1 MKVPQYKVNVH
12 VAEFLSRMGL
22 SVRAEEVYKT
32 PVRGVRIP
40 DFTLLHPLV
49 GPMLGEAEVGE
60 SEYDPRA
67 MERLKR
73 RVEERFGDVL
83 FKGYDF
89 ILLIIYRIGDLER
102 LAGLEERRVGD
113 VIGGVNV
120 GVGLAVRGDVFE
132 LGGHYINY
140 YGVPVEVKGIP
151 VVLDKLV
158 LEFYSH
164 LERISPQ
171 VRVRVKDLVEGLESI
186 INTYASNLAR
196 SVTGKEDL
204 EGRLRDVALALSI
217 AWDRIADP
225 VKRLEVTFKLILL
238 LETLIIM
245 FYELSRRERYQTLKA
260 PQCNNMTYEGFLELI
275 RELLGVPGGRYSYV
289 ELDSELLR
297 LLGGVPSTTLLDHAT
312 VKICREVVNGYP
324 LLRRMGW
331 DILSAMYQRMLSET
345 YRHAFA
351 TFYTK
356 IPAAGLLATLSIER
370 FEDKVIDPA
379 CGTGSLL
386 LSSLERRLALL
397 TGGSLES
404 MLEEAGKRRA
414 PLLDLARERVL
425 ERTVGLDALRP
436 AVLITALNLRIATHI
451 SPPETLNLYN
461 VPVGERR
468 AGSLDLLTEMAILM
482 PTPLRKHVDEGFDV
496 VLMNPPFT
504 RSDRIPTLIGEGA
517 RGMLREAIRKRRLS
531 FGSTPVKSVFEA
543 GLAKPFMVLA
553 DRLVKEGGRIA
564 AVLPTSILSRPAWRD
579 VREGLVKGYRVEYLA
594 VSWAPGTPNFSSD
607 TEFREVLLVARK
619 KGGGRST
626 GKMKVIGLLK
636 KVDELSY
643 GEVELLAREAM
654 RVEEGYSIVISG
666 GSAIGYVSVLEEG
679 LVERFHDNLYRLIA
693 FRRPELLRFHLEV
706 ISGNSVRL
714 GELFEVG
721 SVIDHTT
728 GLHVTRRDERVSAI
742 HEQPALWGSGD
753 KLGIKTVMVDR
764 APWKVGVVRESDV
777 RVKYWSPRQTFYT
790 ANLFVLRRGQLD
802 TQYVLAVNV
811 GEASV
816 SNEWWPLRVKA
827 EQGDPHLV
835 ERFLVYMNSMFGFLH
850 LLGERL
856 ETRGLWVEYKKQHVS
871 EVLLPDLRL
880 TPPPS
885 SDVLEALRKPMP
897 RFKEYLEATAR
908 LSERSGKP
916 WYEVA
921 EELVKGEGGLSTR
934 ARLDLEVYRWLREV
948 FKVEPPVNLY
958 AILRDEVV
966 VLKKVMEGGGGGEV
980 IEDEVEGG
988 STERHASLD
997 RWF

>member
-1 MKVPQYKVNVH
+1 VRVPQYKVNVH

-22 SVRAEEVYKT
+22 SIRAEEVYKT
-32 PVRGVRIP
+32 PVGGVRIP

-67 MERLKR
+67 VERLKH
-73 RVEERFGDVL
+73 RVEGRFGDVL

-89 ILLIIYRIGDLER
+89 ILLLIYRLEDLER
-102 LAGLEERRVGD
+102 LAGLEEHKVGE
-113 VIGGVNV
+113 VIGEVRV
-120 GVGLAVRGDVFE
+120 GVGLTVRGEVFG

-151 VVLDKLV
+151 VVLDKLI
-158 LEFYSH
+158 LEFYSQ
-164 LERISPQ
+164 LQRASPQ

-186 INTYASNLAR
+186 INVYASNLAM
-196 SVTGKEDL
+196 SFIGKEDL

-217 AWDRIADP
+217 AWDKIVDP
-225 VKRLEVTFKLILL
+225 VKRLEITFKLILL
-238 LETLIIM
+238 LETLAIM
-245 FYELSRRERYQTLKA
+245 FYELARMERYQTLKA
-260 PQCNNMTYEGFLELI
+260 LDCNSITYEGFLELV
-275 RELLGVPGGRYSYV
+275 RELLEAPGGRYSYIEV
-289 ELDSELLR
+289 DSELLQ
-297 LLGGVPSTTLLDHAT
+297 LLKSIPPTTLLDHAT
-312 VKICREVVNGYP
+312 VGICREVVNGYP

-356 IPAAGLLATLSIER
+356 IPAARLLATLSIER

-397 TGGSLES
+397 TGDSLES
-404 MLEEAGKRRA
+404 MLEKAGRRRV
-414 PLLDLARERVL
+414 PVLDLARERVL

-461 VPVGERR
+461 VPVGERH
-468 AGSLDLLTEMAILM
+468 AGSLDLLTEMAALI
-482 PTPLRKHVDEGFDV
+482 PTSLRRHVDEGFDV

-504 RSDRIPTLIGEGA
+504 RSDRIPTLIGEKA
-517 RGMLREAIRKRRLS
+517 REMLREAIRKRRLS
-531 FGSTPVKSVFEA
+531 FGSIPVRSVFEA

-553 DRLVKEGGRIA
+553 DRLVREGGRIA

-579 VREGLVKGYRVEYLA
+579 VREGLVKGYRIMYLA

-619 KGGGRST
+619 KDGGRST
-626 GKMKVIGLLK
+626 GKTKVMGLLK

-654 RVEEGYSIVISG
+654 RVEEGYSIVVSG

-679 LVERFHDNLYRLIA
+679 LVERFYDNLYRLIA

-706 ISGNSVRL
+706 ISRNSVRL

-721 SVIDHTT
+721 SVIDHTA
-728 GLHVTRRDERVSAI
+728 GLHVTKRDERVSAI

-777 RVKYWSPRQTFYT
+777 KVKYWSPRQTFYT

-802 TQYVLAVNV
+802 TQYVLVVNV

-827 EQGDPHLV
+827 ERGDPHLV
-835 ERFLVYMNSMFGFLH
+835 EKFLVYMNSTFGFLH

-856 ETRGLWVEYKKQHVS
+856 ETKGLWVEYKKHHIS
-871 EVLLPDLRL
+871 SMILPDLRL
-880 TPPPS
+880 APPPS
-885 SDVLEALRKPMP
+885 SDVLEALEKPMS
-897 RFKEYLEATAR
+897 RFKEYLESTAR

-921 EELVKGEGGLSTR
+921 EELVKSEGGLSTR

-958 AILRDEVV
+958 AILWDEVA
-966 VLKKVMEGGGGGEV
+966 VLRKVMEGSGGGEV

-988 STERHASLD
+988 STGRHASLD